1 MLSKKEQSNLQ
12 KYSQKNSDLLLHVAE
27 TVNGDFCIR
36 PIRWSASYSGGKL
49 KDGKYLAKFQTKEEA
64 VDALVTYCG
73 YTRNFAVSLS
83 R

>member
-12 KYSQKNSDLLLHVAE
+12 KYSFKKSDLLLHVVE
-27 TVNGDFCIR
+27 TVDGEFCIR

-49 KDGKYLAKFQTKEEA
+49 KDGKCLAKFQKKEEA

-83 R
+83 K